1 MRILGIC
8 LVYPLSNPLF
18 LDFLN
23 RYRNFLIFFFLLINF
38 GSNNGSNFLYI
49 IYLIFIMFF
58 YLYPSYTE
66 PC

>member
-23 RYRNFLIFFFLLINF
+23 RYRTDYNF
-38 GSNNGSNFLYI
+38 GNFRNFGSNFLYI
-49 IYLIFIMFF
+49 TYLIFIMFF
-58 YLYPSYTE
+58 YSYSSYTE
-66 PC
+66 PY